1 MPTKHLLIKGKV
13 QGVFYRASAREVAE
27 ALGLTGWIRNT
38 AEGHVEAVVTGTGY
52 QLDDFISWCRQ
63 GPSNAVVT
71 EVLIEDR
78 SEEPFE
84 NFRVIRG

>member
-38 AEGHVEAVVTGTGY
+38 AEGHVEAVVTGNGY

-71 EVLIEDR
+71 EVVIEER